1 MVHTNVKC
9 KCKDCIHCDIENHKC
24 YPQSK
29 DCHSEYDLTDDDIYN
44 NLDRCDFYEARL
56 LH

>member
-1 MVHTNVKC
+1 MVHTNV

-29 DCHSEYDLTDDDIYN
+29 DCCSEYDLTDDDIN
-44 NLDRCDFYEARL
+44 NPDRCDFYEARL
-56 LH
+56 LY